1 MSFIDMAYLKKTDLN
16 GGILTYR
23 RKKTGQKLHIK
34 WESCM
39 QEIVDKYHIPDSE
52 YLMSI
57 INPHSRF
64 PERID
69 LLR

>member
-1 MSFIDMAYLKKTDLN
+1 
-16 GGILTYR
+16 
-23 RKKTGQKLHIK
+23 
-34 WESCM
+34 M
-39 QEIVDKYHIPDSE
+39 QEIVDKYYIPDSE